1 MKKKL
6 IILSLVL
13 IVGLTASIAY
23 AQVPKIL
30 PRTNVDYEQWDDW
43 YKERMEWRKS
53 QLNQAVEDKE
63 ITEEDAKTWND
74 HFDYME
80 EFHREYGPMPG
91 GGCFRGGYGW
101 NNGNGFR
108 NGYGPGM
115 MRGYRWN
122 R

>member
-1 MKKKL
+1 MKKIL
-6 IILSLVL
+6 LILSLVL
-13 IVGLTASIAY
+13 VLGLTASIAY
-23 AQVPKIL
+23 AQVPKII
-30 PRTNVDYEQWDDW
+30 PRTNTDYQQWDDW
-43 YKERMEWRKS
+43 YKERNEWRKS

-91 GGCFRGGYGW
+91 GGCYGGGNGW
-101 NNGNGFR
+101 NNRSEFR

>member
-1 MKKKL
+1 MKKIL
-6 IILSLVL
+6 LILSLVL
-13 IVGLTASIAY
+13 VLGLTASIAY
-23 AQVPKIL
+23 AQVLKII
-30 PRTNVDYEQWDDW
+30 PRTNADYQQWDDW
-43 YKERMEWRKS
+43 YKERNEWRKS

-91 GGCFRGGYGW
+91 GGCYGGGNGW
-101 NNGNGFR
+101 NNRSEFR